1 MTPQYLWW
9 QLEVQNACQE
19 NPSFEC
25 NLQREPYAT
34 QKQRAGQTLIFRRKQ
49 TLLHLHKTKEKTLRQ
64 EIEFFLA
71 FQRDFAG
78 NIPRKIKSI
87 FCWLLSECNKWGSLC
102 LHSANFSIIFK
113 QAGELSAALTVVPR
127 KTHENVHGFL
137 CIVTEKNHWLSPL
150 CWETRCVLGMAPVNS
165 YHREPRSQS

>member
-102 LHSANFSIIFK
+102 LHSANYSIIFK
-113 QAGELSAALTVVPR
+113 QAGELGAALTVVPR
-127 KTHENVHGFL
+127 KAHENVHGFL
-137 CIVTEKNHWLSPL
+137 CIVTEKNHWLSPF